1 MRIVQELS
9 LLPLL
14 AKSQANY
21 FVGFLKNRQENF
33 IMVLSLQGPD
43 AQFFGKD
50 LQIRLSTWQFT
61 SAEKIHLALLDLNKE
76 CRLKKLQLNFA
87 LSLKVGKK
95 IILACQ
101 GGSILLKRDQQLRE
115 LISSQSEI
123 SMLVGQYIE
132 NDQFVLI
139 AGNYQLGKVIV
150 EKNRNYP
157 LELIIEQK
165 LDDYFKNNFNTVLLL
180 WSYQHKEKVS
190 WNEKLAK
197 QKIILLKI
205 KKIPQKIKEFVLKIK
220 NLRQEQK
227 KHYQKIFLLVVLA
240 IVLVTTALLSWRH
253 LEQKN
258 LDKANKEIDA
268 LVLSN
273 AELEQ
278 LSTKQPVLAREKIQE
293 NQEQLRQLLDE
304 YNSLLAKK
312 RIEEKIQE
320 LQARAEQLVSENN
333 LDQLFVYSNWYDNYP
348 DFLGNKIIASPQG
361 LLVGNSQT
369 DQLLL
374 VNNNNFDQWTINFA
388 DFSIDN
394 SSSDRLKIFIKD
406 QGIKYLDWQDR
417 SSFALKTEGDSDRD
431 AQFVESYQNFLYL
444 LNPEKRNIY
453 RYTLTNG
460 ELSEAIGW
468 LVDKQNINFST
479 VSDMSIDGDLW
490 LGFKDGKIMKF
501 SRGYQV
507 DFALTG
513 LEQLPTDLVKI
524 ASQENSD
531 KIVFLDKS
539 NNRLIVSTKEGQLIS
554 EIKSNELAGV
564 SDITLANDGKSCFA
578 LSGSVIYQIQI

>member
-1 MRIVQELS
+1 
-9 LLPLL
+9 
-14 AKSQANY
+14 
-21 FVGFLKNRQENF
+21 
-33 IMVLSLQGPD
+33 
-43 AQFFGKD
+43 
-50 LQIRLSTWQFT
+50 
-61 SAEKIHLALLDLNKE
+61 
-76 CRLKKLQLNFA
+76 
-87 LSLKVGKK
+87 
-95 IILACQ
+95 
-101 GGSILLKRDQQLRE
+101 LKRDQQLKE

-180 WSYQHKEKVS
+180 WSYQQKEKIP
-190 WNEKLAK
+190 WKEKLAK

-490 LGFKDGKIMKF
+490 LGLRMAK
-501 SRGYQV
+501 
-507 DFALTG
+507 L
-513 LEQLPTDLVKI
+513 
-524 ASQENSD
+524 
-531 KIVFLDKS
+531 
-539 NNRLIVSTKEGQLIS
+539 
-554 EIKSNELAGV
+554 
-564 SDITLANDGKSCFA
+564 
-578 LSGSVIYQIQI
+578 

>member
-101 GGSILLKRDQQLRE
+101 GGSILLKRDQQLKE

-165 LDDYFKNNFNTVLLL
+165 LDDYFKNNFNTALLL

-190 WNEKLAK
+190 WKEKLAK

-227 KHYQKIFLLVVLA
+227 KHYQKIFLLVVLV

-320 LQARAEQLVSENN
+320 LQARAGQLVSENN

-564 SDITLANDGKSCFA
+564 SDITLANDGQSCFA

>member
-180 WSYQHKEKVS
+180 WSYQQKEKIP
-190 WNEKLAK
+190 WNKKLAK

-564 SDITLANDGKSCFA
+564 SDITLANDGQSCFA

>member
-1 MRIVQELS
+1 
-9 LLPLL
+9 
-14 AKSQANY
+14 
-21 FVGFLKNRQENF
+21 
-33 IMVLSLQGPD
+33 
-43 AQFFGKD
+43 
-50 LQIRLSTWQFT
+50 
-61 SAEKIHLALLDLNKE
+61 
-76 CRLKKLQLNFA
+76 
-87 LSLKVGKK
+87 
-95 IILACQ
+95 
-101 GGSILLKRDQQLRE
+101 
-115 LISSQSEI
+115 
-123 SMLVGQYIE
+123 MLVGQYIE

-180 WSYQHKEKVS
+180 WSYQQKEKIP
-190 WNEKLAK
+190 WKEKLAK

-490 LGFKDGKIMKF
+490 LGLRMAK
-501 SRGYQV
+501 
-507 DFALTG
+507 L
-513 LEQLPTDLVKI
+513 
-524 ASQENSD
+524 
-531 KIVFLDKS
+531 
-539 NNRLIVSTKEGQLIS
+539 
-554 EIKSNELAGV
+554 
-564 SDITLANDGKSCFA
+564 
-578 LSGSVIYQIQI
+578 